1 MKQRDKVA
9 MTPAE
14 IDEMLAGARKLQ
26 LATLNA
32 DGSVHLVSMYYTM
45 LDGRIAFWT
54 YRTSQK
60 ALNMARDPRV
70 TCLIEEGSEYFDL
83 RGVSVTGTVRVVSD
97 SEGILA
103 IGRRVAGGITD
114 AAAGDAAVEEYVA
127 HAARKR
133 LGYLVEA
140 SRTMSWDHRKLLVE

>member
-1 MKQRDKVA
+1 VKQRDRVA

-14 IDEMLAGARKLQ
+14 IGEMLGGGRKLQ

-60 ALNMARDPRV
+60 AVNMARDPRV

-83 RGVSVTGTVRVVSD
+83 RGVSVTGTVTVTD
-97 SEGILA
+97 DPEMILA
-103 IGRRVAGGITD
+103 IGRRVAGGI
-114 AAAGDAAVEEYVA
+114 AATPDGALDEYVE

-133 LGYLVEA
+133 LGYLVDPA
-140 SRTMSWDHRKLLVE
+140 RIVSWDHRKLLG